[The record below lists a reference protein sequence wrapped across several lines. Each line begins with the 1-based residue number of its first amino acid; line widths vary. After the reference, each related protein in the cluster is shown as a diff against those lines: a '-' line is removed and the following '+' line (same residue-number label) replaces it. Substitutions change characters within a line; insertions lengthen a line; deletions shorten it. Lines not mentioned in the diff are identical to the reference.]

1 MDPNAALDRLLEAA
15 AKVRQ
20 GDLGEASE
28 LADAVEVL
36 HEWLSRGGFLPARWE
51 RIAPIAR
58 LQRTIGAAL
67 ELQRGATARLKAM
80 LDASQGQPDVQSVY
94 GAMVEQGSCLR
105 TAFRAVGGSP

>member
-1 MDPNAALDRLLEAA
+1 MDPNAVLERVLEAA

-28 LADAVEVL
+28 LAEAVEEL
-36 HEWLSRGGFLPARWE
+36 HGWLSNGGFLPARWE

-58 LQRTIGAAL
+58 LQRTIGTAL

-80 LDASQGQPDVQSVY
+80 LDASQGHPGVQLVY
-94 GAMVEQGSCLR
+94 SAMVEQGSCLR
-105 TAFRAVGGSP
+105 TAFRAVGGES